1 LTKQKKPAKA
11 SPFPSREEILEF
23 IQTRSKLPGK
33 REIARAFKLD
43 TKQKMTLKK
52 VLREMQLAGDI
63 DKDHGKKIKKAG
75 TLPPVTVLEITGP
88 DMDGELM
95 AKPQNWDGKGEAPK
109 IYMTPGKG
117 RGPQPGPGERV
128 LARLTPVE
136 DGAFEASTIR
146 VIAAAPKQVLGIFE
160 ATGGQLRVRP
170 TDRRSRGEF
179 VIDRRDTLDAAPG
192 DLVRAEPLGGRRLG
206 LAQARI
212 VEVLHGGAGTAAPSM
227 IAITD
232 YDLPT
237 RFTVEAE
244 QQAAKAGPAPIE
256 LQDGGQRDDIR
267 DIPLVTIDGADARDF
282 DDAVRAEAD
291 PDSKNPGGWRL
302 MVAIADVAWYVRP
315 GDALDQGAYERG
327 NSTYFPDRVIPML
340 PEALSNGWCS
350 LVPGEDRPCM
360 VAHLWI
366 TADGELL
373 RHQFKRSV
381 MRSHARLTYEQVQAA
396 EDGEPD
402 ETTKPLMKTAIGP
415 LYGAYEALLKN
426 RAQRG
431 VLELDMP
438 ERKIVLDT
446 EGGVSEIGMRQR
458 LDSHK
463 LIEEFMILAN
473 VAAALTLEKMQQPCM
488 YRVHDEPSP
497 EKIEALHTVL
507 EGVGIKFARGGVM
520 MPKNFNQILK
530 KAAATPHAPMVNEMV
545 LRSQAKAEYGPVNIG
560 HFGLALQRYCH
571 FTSPIR
577 RYADLL
583 VHRALIEGGKL
594 GAGGLGE
601 GLGQEPRD
609 FAEIGEHLLMTERRS
624 ASAERD
630 SVDRYTA
637 AYLSERVGAQFHGR
651 INGVT
656 RFGLFI
662 TLDETGADGLV
673 PVRTLGDDFYVHDEA
688 SHTLRGRRH
697 GREFRLGSEV
707 DIRLREANPITG
719 GMIFELLDSAPVGA
733 RQKSTGGKPPKAPG
747 KGGKGARTGKPRQGK
762 GKAKTGRSKSA
773 RRRASRQK

>member
-1 LTKQKKPAKA
+1 MVKKTKPTKT
-11 SPFPSREEILEF
+11 SRFPSREEILQF
-23 IQTRSKLPGK
+23 IQSRSKLPGK

-52 VLREMQLAGDI
+52 VLREMEIAGDI
-63 DKDHGKKIKKAG
+63 DKGRGKKIRKAG

-95 AKPQNWDGKGEAPK
+95 AKPQNWDGKDEPPK

-117 RGPQPGPGERV
+117 LGPQPGPGERV

-160 ATGGQLRVRP
+160 ASGGQLRVRP

-192 DLVRAEPLGGRRLG
+192 DLVRAEPLAGRRLG

-212 VEVLHGGAGTAAPSM
+212 VEVLHGGEGTAAPSM

-244 QQAAKAGPAPIE
+244 QQAAKAGPVPMEI
-256 LQDGGQRDDIR
+256 QDGGQRDDIR
-267 DIPLVTIDGADARDF
+267 NIPLVTIDGADARDF

-315 GDALDQGAYERG
+315 GDALDQCAYERG

-366 TADGELL
+366 SADGELL
-373 RHQFKRSV
+373 RHHFKRAI
-381 MRSHARLTYEQVQAA
+381 MRSHARLTYEQVQEAQ
-396 EDGEPD
+396 DDEPD
-402 ETTKPLMKTAIGP
+402 ETTKPLMKTAIEP

-426 RAQRG
+426 RAGRG

-446 EGGVSEIGMRQR
+446 KGGVSEISLRQR

-488 YRVHDEPSP
+488 YRVHDEPSS

-507 EGVGIKFARGGVM
+507 EGVGIKFTKGGVM
-520 MPKNFNQILK
+520 MPKNFNRILK

-594 GAGGLGE
+594 GDGGI
-601 GLGQEPRD
+601 GQETRD
-609 FAEIGEHLLMTERRS
+609 FAEISEHLLMTERRS

-637 AYLSERVGAQFHGR
+637 TYLSERVGAQFHGR

-673 PVRTLGDDFYVHDEA
+673 PVRTLG
-688 SHTLRGRRH
+688 
-697 GREFRLGSEV
+697 
-707 DIRLREANPITG
+707 
-719 GMIFELLDSAPVGA
+719 
-733 RQKSTGGKPPKAPG
+733 
-747 KGGKGARTGKPRQGK
+747 
-762 GKAKTGRSKSA
+762 
-773 RRRASRQK
+773 